1 MQLTQFNLDHLDK
14 TLLDQQDI
22 EYKEIVDYEIV
33 RESICSL
40 IFKLSRQAKLA
51 DPEQQVVFLKNIDKL
66 VYIRDHLQIHD
77 KASIQNIMAEIKSHQ

>member
-33 RESICSL
+33 RESIYSL